1 MTETPSHGTGS
12 SCTNERRPP
21 LANDAFVEWMREEGT
36 SRYHHR
42 HPFNLRMHEG
52 RLTAR
57 ELSVWV
63 QNRYYYQTRIPLKDA
78 LILSKSEDSA
88 FRRTWIHRIE
98 DHDGCDA
105 TNGGL
110 GLWHRLG
117 EALGVPRDELVSLRG
132 VLPGVRFACDAY
144 VEFVRSSTLLEAVAS
159 SLTELFAPDLMATRI
174 EAFVRYYPFV
184 DQKALEYFRSRV
196 PRARRDSEEAMK
208 YVVSHA
214 TTYEAQASCVRAL
227 IRKTEILWHLL
238 DCVSWAT
245 AERGA

>member
-1 MTETPSHGTGS
+1 MTEAGSEGT
-12 SCTNERRPP
+12 RHARPA
-21 LANDAFVEWMREEGT
+21 LAADAFLAWMREEGT

-42 HPFNLRMHEG
+42 HPFHLRMHEG
-52 RLTAR
+52 RLAAR
-57 ELSVWV
+57 ELSLWV

-88 FRRTWIHRIE
+88 FRRAWIHRIS
-98 DHDGCDA
+98 DHDGSDA
-105 TNGGL
+105 TNGGFE
-110 GLWHRLG
+110 LWHRLG
-117 EALGVPRDELVSLRG
+117 EALGVPREELVSFRG

-144 VEFVRSSTLLEAVAS
+144 VELVRNSTLLEAVAS

-174 EAFVRYYPFV
+174 DAFERHYPFV

-196 PRARRDSEEAMK
+196 PRAQRDSEEAAS

-227 IRKTEILWHLL
+227 VRKTEILWHLL
-238 DCVSWAT
+238 DCVSWAA

>member
-1 MTETPSHGTGS
+1 MTESRSDGT
-12 SCTNERRPP
+12 ERMRPP
-21 LANDAFVEWMREEGT
+21 LANEAFVEWMREEGT

-52 RLTAR
+52 LLTAR
-57 ELSVWV
+57 ELSLWV

-88 FRRTWIHRIE
+88 FRRAWIHRIA
-98 DHDGCDA
+98 DHDGTDA

-110 GLWHRLG
+110 ELWHRLG
-117 EALGVPRDELVSLRG
+117 EAVGVPRDELISLRG

-144 VEFVRSSTLLEAVAS
+144 VEFVRNSTLLEAVAS
-159 SLTELFAPDLMATRI
+159 SLTELFAPDLMETRI
-174 EAFVRYYPFV
+174 GAFVRHYPFV
-184 DQKALEYFRSRV
+184 DEKALEYFRSRV
-196 PRARRDSEEAMK
+196 PRARRDSEEAMNF
-208 YVVSHA
+208 VVSHA
-214 TTYEAQASCVRAL
+214 KTYETQASSVRAL

-245 AERGA
+245 SEPGA